1 MKRNIPE
8 FKYIDAWQ
16 ILCRKGLNGTIV
28 DDKSLEI
35 MLRIEKSMS
44 RLEVMGDDERRFFWI
59 RAKNGSKS
67 YEWLQVL
74 TAHYKDF
81 HYMML
86 SDGKYCLHFNSPVV
100 SLSSRK

>member
-16 ILCRKGLNGTIV
+16 ILCREGLNGTIV

-44 RLEVMGDDERRFFWI
+44 RLEVMGDDERKGM
-59 RAKNGSKS
+59 AYKEYTDVS
-67 YEWLQVL
+67 YDE
-74 TAHYKDF
+74 YD
-81 HYMML
+81 
-86 SDGKYCLHFNSPVV
+86 
-100 SLSSRK
+100 